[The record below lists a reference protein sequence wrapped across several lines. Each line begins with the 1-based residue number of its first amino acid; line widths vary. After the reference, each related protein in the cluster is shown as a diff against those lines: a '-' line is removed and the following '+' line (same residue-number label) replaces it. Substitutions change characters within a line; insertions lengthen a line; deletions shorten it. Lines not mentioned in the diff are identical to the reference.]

1 MPVRYRL
8 VFRGKFLPGLEREEV
23 VANLAELFQVP
34 LERAQALLEQVPAV
48 IKQDIDVDQG
58 NRYLEALANAGL
70 ISHLEPATDA
80 AGLPLP
86 LTWDGIERRVRLG
99 ERRVSV
105 DRREGRRDASLRPDR
120 RQNRGR
126 RKTDR

>member
-1 MPVRYRL
+1 MSVRYRL
-8 VFRGKFLPGLEREEV
+8 VFRGKLLPGLQREEV

-70 ISHLEPATDA
+70 ITHLEPATDA
-80 AGLPLP
+80 AGMQLPA
-86 LTWDGIERRVRLG
+86 TWDGIERRAG
-99 ERRVSV
+99 H
-105 DRREGRRDASLRPDR
+105 DRRTGTDRRGGSRDAAMRPDR
-120 RQNRGR
+120 RLRRGR
-126 RKTDR
+126 RKTDA